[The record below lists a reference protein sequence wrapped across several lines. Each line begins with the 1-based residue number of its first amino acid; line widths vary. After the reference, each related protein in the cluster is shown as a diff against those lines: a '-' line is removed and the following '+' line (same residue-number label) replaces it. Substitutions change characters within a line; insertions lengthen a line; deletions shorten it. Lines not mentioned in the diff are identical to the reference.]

1 MLKEYY
7 NILNE
12 GGRLIFKTDNDG
24 LFNDSLEYL
33 KETSFKIVKIDFSYD
48 GLDPYD
54 ALTEY
59 ENRFRKLN
67 TPIKRFIVEK

>member
-1 MLKEYY
+1 MV
-7 NILNE
+7 
-12 GGRLIFKTDNDG
+12 
-24 LFNDSLEYL
+24 